1 MNLAKLKGLL
11 SQNNYS
17 QKYLCKLLNVS
28 QTTIYKKMHGKVDF
42 KSNELLMICKKF
54 NVSMQYFFD

>member
-11 SQNNYS
+11 AQNNYS
-17 QKYLCKLLNVS
+17 QKDLCKLLNVS